1 MNWMRIKLW
10 HYLRIGKKRNH
21 LKAKADR
28 WFTGLID
35 YSLSG
40 FQQEPGKPDSLS
52 ELLSF
57 FVV

>member
-1 MNWMRIKLW
+1 MNSMRIKLC

-21 LKAKADR
+21 PKAKANR

-40 FQQEPGKPDSLS
+40 FQQESGKTGFPL
-52 ELLSF
+52 
-57 FVV
+57 